1 MMLFNLHSLCQVF
14 CHQCEKKKLKPI
26 ENGDIKKI
34 YDGYR
39 ITALEFILLQNVED
53 GRLELYLKTM
63 KEQINEDESTTEEQ
77 KIRLIAMY
85 KQHFGL

>member
-1 MMLFNLHSLCQVF
+1 
-14 CHQCEKKKLKPI
+14 
-26 ENGDIKKI
+26 
-34 YDGYR
+34 
-39 ITALEFILLQNVED
+39 VED